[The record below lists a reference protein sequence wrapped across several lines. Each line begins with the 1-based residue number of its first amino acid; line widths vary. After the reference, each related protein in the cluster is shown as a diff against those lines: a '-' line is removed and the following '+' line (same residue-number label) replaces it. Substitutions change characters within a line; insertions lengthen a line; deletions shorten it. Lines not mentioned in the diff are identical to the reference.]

1 MRSAVQRLFWGGL
14 AGKLLGLVRE
24 VLLAAAYGTGA
35 PAAAARVA
43 QTATL
48 VPVDLFT
55 ADALS
60 AGFLPVHA
68 ELRRRDPARAAA
80 LFHGLRA
87 LLLAVALVVTV
98 ALLLLAGTVVDLLA
112 PGLDGATAG
121 TAATFLRVMAL
132 GVPSYLQFAL
142 LSCLEA
148 SHGSFR
154 LSSARATVQ
163 NAGMVAGLAVAWWL
177 SAPVALAWGFPA
189 AYVAL
194 HVWAHRSLRR
204 LGLLPPARRD
214 RRDARAALAQLWRR
228 VRPLLLLPVVLQASV
243 VAERVVASLL
253 GDGVVAAVDYARFIA
268 TTGVSLLAVPLGLAG
283 LAVLPGLSAT
293 ATRERLERLVPAVL
307 VVVVPLSAVL
317 AVDAGGVVHVLYGR
331 GAFDASAVATSAQ
344 VLTGFAV
351 GFWAQAV
358 SYVLVKALNARDR
371 NRAAVTAL
379 VAGLAVTLAV
389 DLTLPAVLGPVA
401 LGLAVSAG
409 AVVTTLL
416 AARALGVGAVLV
428 RCAALCAPG
437 ALLAGLAAALVGA
450 AVPGTWAGLVLGSAA
465 ALVVWGLHV
474 VCVPALRRAL
484 AQVLRRPRP

>member
-35 PAAAARVA
+35 PAVAARVA

-48 VPVDLFT
+48 VPVDLVT

-68 ELRRRDPARAAA
+68 RLRRHDPARAAA
-80 LFHGLRA
+80 LFHALRA
-87 LLLAVALVVTV
+87 VLLVLALAVTA
-98 ALLLLAGTVVDLLA
+98 ALLLLAGPVVDLLA
-112 PGLDGATAG
+112 PGLDDGTAA

-132 GVPSYLQFAL
+132 GLPSYLQFAL
-142 LSCLEA
+142 LSYLEA

-154 LSSARATVQ
+154 LSSARPTAQ
-163 NAGMVAGLAVAWWL
+163 NTGMVAGLAVAWWL
-177 SAPVALAWGFPA
+177 STPVALAWGFPA

-194 HVWAHRSLRR
+194 HAWAHFSLHRR
-204 LGLLPPARRD
+204 GLLPPPRWERRAA
-214 RRDARAALAQLWRR
+214 RDALVQLWRR
-228 VRPLLLLPVVLQASV
+228 VRPLLLLPLVLQSSV
-243 VAERVVASLL
+243 VVERVVASLL
-253 GDGVVAAVDYARFIA
+253 GDGVVAAVDYARFVA
-268 TTGVSLLAVPLGLAG
+268 TTGVNLLAVPLGLAG
-283 LAVLPGLSAT
+283 LAVLPELSAPD
-293 ATRERLERLVPAVL
+293 ARERLERLVPAVL

-317 AVDAGGVVHVLYGR
+317 AVDAAGVVHVLYGR
-331 GAFDASAVATSAQ
+331 GAFDAAAVATSGQ

-351 GFWAQAV
+351 GFWAQAL

-379 VAGLAVTLAV
+379 AAGLAVTLAV
-389 DLTLPAVLGPVA
+389 DLTLPTVLGPVA

-409 AVVTTLL
+409 AVVTTAL
-416 AARALGVGAVLV
+416 AARTLGVGAVLV

-437 ALLAGLAAALVGA
+437 ALLVALAAALVGA
-450 AVPGTWAGLVLGSAA
+450 VVPGTWAGLALGSAA

-474 VCVPALRRAL
+474 ACVPALRRAL
-484 AQVLRRPRP
+484 AQVLRRS